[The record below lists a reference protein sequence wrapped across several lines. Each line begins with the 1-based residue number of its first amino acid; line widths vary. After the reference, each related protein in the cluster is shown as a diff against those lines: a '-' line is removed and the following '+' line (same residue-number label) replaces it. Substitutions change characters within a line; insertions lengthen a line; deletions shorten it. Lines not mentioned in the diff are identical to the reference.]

1 MKATVKLRS
10 RGQITIPRETI
21 EALKLKTGDLLIV
34 DVEKVKE

>member
-1 MKATVKLRS
+1 MRCTVKLRI
-10 RGQITIPRETI
+10 RGQVTIPREVV